1 MTVLREEVMQFRSC
15 ATFLFSFFAFSLSLA
30 YADEV
35 SKGRDLF
42 LRNCIACHAFACNK
56 EGSDSGPRL
65 GGLFGRKAAGVDDYD
80 GYSEGLR
87 NSGIIWTK
95 ESLNAYFQD
104 PARVEPDNT
113 MAYDGEIEDPDQ
125 RRQMIAFLA
134 TEDPT
139 VNLCPQ
145 E

>member
-1 MTVLREEVMQFRSC
+1 M
-15 ATFLFSFFAFSLSLA
+15 FLVSFLAFSLSEV
-30 YADEV
+30 YADEA
-35 SKGRDLF
+35 SNGRDLF

-56 EGSDSGPRL
+56 DGADSGPKL

-80 GYSEGLR
+80 GYSEGLK
-87 NSGIIWTK
+87 NSGIVWTE
-95 ESLNAYFQD
+95 ESLDAYFQN
-104 PARVEPDNT
+104 PALVEPDNT
-113 MAYDGEIEDPDQ
+113 MAYDGKIEDPDE

>member
-1 MTVLREEVMQFRSC
+1 MQIRHC
-15 ATFLFSFFAFSLSLA
+15 AVFLFSFLVFSLPNA
-30 YADEV
+30 HADEA

-56 EGSDSGPRL
+56 EGSDSGPKL

-87 NSGIIWTK
+87 NSGIVWS
-95 ESLNAYFQD
+95 EDSLDAYFQD

-113 MAYDGEIEDPDQ
+113 MAYDGKIEDPDE

>member
-1 MTVLREEVMQFRSC
+1 MWSRFRVVLLG
-15 ATFLFSFFAFSLSLA
+15 ASFF
-30 YADEV
+30 YALPAAQADDIG
-35 SKGRDLF
+35 KGRDLF

-56 EGSDSGPRL
+56 DQHDSGPKL
-65 GGLFGRKAAGVDDYD
+65 GGLFGRMAAGVEDYD
-80 GYSEGLR
+80 GYSDGLK
-87 NSGIIWTK
+87 NSGIIWT
-95 ESLNAYFQD
+95 EETLDAYFRD

-113 MAYDGEIEDPDQ
+113 MAYDGKIEDPDQ

-139 VNLCPQ
+139 VDLCPQ

>member
-1 MTVLREEVMQFRSC
+1 MQFRSC
-15 ATFLFSFFAFSLSLA
+15 AAFLFLLLLVGLPEA
-30 YADEV
+30 YADDA

-56 EGSDSGPRL
+56 EGSESGPKL

-87 NSGIIWTK
+87 NSGIVWTE
-95 ESLNAYFQD
+95 ESLDAYFSD
-104 PARVEPDNT
+104 PASIEPDNT
-113 MAYDGEIEDPDQ
+113 MAYDGKIEDPDQ
-125 RRQMIAFLA
+125 RRQIIAFLA
-134 TEDPT
+134 TEDET
-139 VNLCPQ
+139 VNICPQ